1 MLMKYKDF
9 KTMTQ
14 AEMKKIV
21 GGNEE
26 EELDSC
32 GTCPSSSGG
41 GVKLTCTKSYGMCL
55 KPANCNNAVDC
66 KVE

>member
-41 GVKLTCTKSYGMCL
+41 VLNL
-55 KPANCNNAVDC
+55 RVQ
-66 KVE
+66 KVMVCASSLQTVTMQ